1 MATNFSISLR
11 GRVSQRP
18 AAIATVFCVLL
29 TSALSIVVP
38 AKAQDRLE
46 AQYRVTMTGVPVG
59 TINWQVDF
67 QNNLYATSA
76 SGGASRVLSLLVNGQ
91 GQIASNG
98 TIVDGHLVPKQFT
111 SNIIDEDGDTELMV
125 SFVDGV
131 ATESVVKG
139 PAKRPPLTPIYDA
152 DRRGVIDPLSALL
165 IANGIPGALPSKSCH
180 QALPI
185 FDGQRRYNLVLTYQ
199 RMDKV
204 KLDHGYA
211 GPVLVCGATLAPIGG
226 YRVDSMIVKYV
237 AARRDIEL
245 WLAPVAGMPFLAP
258 VELSVPTL
266 IGTLSIQAER
276 FESIGR
282 R

>member
-1 MATNFSISLR
+1 MP
-11 GRVSQRP
+11 QRRT
-18 AAIATVFCVLL
+18 AIATIFGALL
-29 TSALSIVVP
+29 ASALSIVIP
-38 AKAQDRLE
+38 AEAQERLE

-59 TINWQVDF
+59 TLSWQVDF
-67 QNNLYATSA
+67 HKNLYTTLA

-91 GQIASNG
+91 GHIGSKG
-98 TIVDGHLVPKQFT
+98 TIVDGHLAPTQFT
-111 SNIIDEDGDTELMV
+111 SNIIDDDGNTELEV
-125 SFVDGV
+125 SFADGV
-131 ATESVVKG
+131 ATESVVRG
-139 PAKRPPLTPIYDA
+139 PAKKPPLTPIHDA

-165 IANGIPGALPSKSCH
+165 IANDVPGALQSKSCH

-204 KLDHGYA
+204 KLDYGYA
-211 GPVLVCGATLAPIGG
+211 GPVLVCGAILAPIGG

-237 AARRDIEL
+237 AERRDIEL